1 MENDIDSDNN
11 LAEHIHKLEKEL
23 ARDRSRTNDLQK
35 KLDNANGMVSNLQS
49 RLTTLVRYFYCNF
62 IQLYFMVFD
71 FRKSNSKESTV
82 CRTHLWRVWE
92 LYSNVT
98 RKITIKKAIT
108 LFVEIISFCNKI
120 DLYYGLFV
128 IYDLQII
135 LA

>member
-82 CRTHLWRVWE
+82 CRTHL
-92 LYSNVT
+92 
-98 RKITIKKAIT
+98 
-108 LFVEIISFCNKI
+108 
-120 DLYYGLFV
+120 
-128 IYDLQII
+128 
-135 LA
+135 